1 MFPQEGA
8 GGGTP
13 RPKKLNPASER
24 MEEATPKV
32 AETKRGE
39 KALGRIWRNMIR
51 AGLAP
56 IPVAAVTKSVVLSL
70 RNSARRSLAGPGQES
85 TPRMIMVL

>member
-1 MFPQEGA
+1 MARPGGTHIHGIFARICKGRALFSMFPQEGA

-56 IPVAAVTKSVVLSL
+56 IRLL
-70 RNSARRSLAGPGQES
+70 L
-85 TPRMIMVL
+85 